1 MKLVRRFY
9 AKGRWFLVVREDL
22 GNKIQYRG
30 YVTITKQELEKLHV
44 GPSIDFLGEAKEA
57 DLAGIFDPDQLVAG
71 IDTADPGEQGMAV
84 ITAITRLEFIAG
96 VLDGYIKKQQ
106 N

>member
-22 GNKIQYRG
+22 VNRIQYRG
-30 YVTITKQELEKLHV
+30 YVTITKQELGKLHV
-44 GPSIDFLGEAKEA
+44 GPSIDFLGKAKEV
-57 DLAGIFDPDQLVAG
+57 DLAGIFDPGQLVAG
-71 IDTADPGEQGMAV
+71 VDTADPGEQGMAV
-84 ITAITRLEFIAG
+84 IMAITRLEFIAG
-96 VLDGYIKKQQ
+96 VLDGYVKS